1 MFHSI
6 CILIL
11 IFLCFFPGAGHFGA
25 LVKTATDV
33 LIPSSTYGR
42 VLVVV
47 LNFVFLDQLIAATT
61 NKRRIV
67 VGFTISLQGP
77 EHQFHRW
84 HTFHKI
90 PGGGIAI
97 FDLRTS
103 IPGLGAAGRQVAIS
117 FSSNSRLLAV
127 AYYLS
132 ARALFVRYRTAVAC
146 VTRRSVR
153 ALKRYMTEFI
163 LAGEGWLG
171 VLWKGFVRLS
181 GKLGSIVFAVF
192 IEPLEAVCQDLD
204 EAVAGT
210 ALVTLCKPPAV
221 LPQDDPFEDPGEEDV
236 SSTTL
241 VNEIEDK
248 EEVQEQDAVESDD
261 KAKAC
266 SLSAFSSQRVVASS
280 SEPALGAFAGSVL
293 PHCALLSP
301 SISAPAC
308 LSRLSAPLTATLSI
322 SAPPFVPSPSPTTL
336 PHAPVLE
343 FASLV
348 SSPIGRSN
356 SWTPSKPPPFWSP
369 GGCKIRIVAPPP
381 PTLLRASAASF
392 APRVA
397 ILHVVPP
404 KMRPSAPTFWSPG
417 GVSSDQESISRPL
430 FSSLDLIMSIF
441 TCHTRTSAP
450 SSASAP
456 SHHPTRA
463 QIKEPD
469 DETCR
474 RIGDAQADDA
484 PRHPQQ
490 DLSPSDAAR
499 RDLDV
504 GRAL

>member
-6 CILIL
+6 CIFILIL
-11 IFLCFFPGAGHFGA
+11 LCFSPAPDTSVR
-25 LVKTATDV
+25 LSRQPPDV
-33 LIPSSTYGR
+33 LIPCSTYGR
-42 VLVVV
+42 VLVVVV

-67 VGFTISLQGP
+67 IGFSD
-77 EHQFHRW
+77 
-84 HTFHKI
+84 
-90 PGGGIAI
+90 GIAI
-97 FDLRTS
+97 FNLWTS
-103 IPGLGAAGRQVAIS
+103 IPGLVAAGRQFAIS
-117 FSSNSRLLAV
+117 VSSHSRLLAV
-127 AYYLS
+127 ACFLS
-132 ARALFVRYRTAVAC
+132 ARGSFVRCRTAVAR

-153 ALKRYMTEFI
+153 ALKRYLTEFI

-171 VLWKGFVRLS
+171 VLWKGFVWLS
-181 GKLGSIVFAVF
+181 GQLGSIVFAVF

-204 EAVAGT
+204 EAVSST
-210 ALVTLCKPPAV
+210 ALVALCKPPAV
-221 LPQDDPFEDPGEEDV
+221 LPQDDLSEDPGEEDI

-308 LSRLSAPLTATLSI
+308 LVRLSVPPTAALSI
-322 SAPPFVPSPSPTTL
+322 SAPPFVPSPAPATL
-336 PHAPVLE
+336 PSAPVLE

-369 GGCKIRIVAPPP
+369 GGCKIRIVVPAP

-392 APRVA
+392 TPRVA
-397 ILHVVPP
+397 ILYSRTSQDAPRRACVLVP
-404 KMRPSAPTFWSPG
+404 RR
-417 GVSSDQESISRPL
+417 VRDQEFLSRPL
-430 FSSLDLIMSIF
+430 ISSLDFIMPLF

-450 SSASAP
+450 PHRPPRPLLPITQPAP
-456 SHHPTRA
+456 KSKSPTT
-463 QIKEPD
+463 
-469 DETCR
+469 ETCR

-490 DLSPSDAAR
+490 DLSPSDTAR
-499 RDLDV
+499 SDFGV
-504 GRAL
+504 GQAL